1 MEKIGDEVDYEENLP
16 VRLSY
21 GRKAEIVS
29 MAFSVFFEHEIYGAG
44 FDVFSM
50 LKKMHVTVLKISRF
64 SDGNLQ
70 RFKEVSLC
78 FRSSGFYCRLVKAD
92 AEEIKL
98 VAYDDTLCK
107 DSQTQTL
114 LHELGHILLE
124 HTEQCQIGELE
135 AELFSD
141 ILFMLMNYEAS
152 QHCFE
157 SLVSWMG
164 KESCMAFIKKMVL
177 SGEDDKQSA

>member
-64 SDGNLQ
+64 SSGNLQ

-141 ILFMLMNYEAS
+141 ILFMATGAMMSTTSS
-152 QHCFE
+152 QQGE
-157 SLVSWMG
+157 SIPSVAHLLH
-164 KESCMAFIKKMVL
+164 L
-177 SGEDDKQSA
+177 SKHKQGGREGC